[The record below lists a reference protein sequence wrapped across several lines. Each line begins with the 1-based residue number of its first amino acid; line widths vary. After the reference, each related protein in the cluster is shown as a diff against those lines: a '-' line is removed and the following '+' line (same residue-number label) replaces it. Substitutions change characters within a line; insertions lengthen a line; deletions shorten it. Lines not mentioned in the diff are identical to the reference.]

1 MKKWLVAFA
10 SLLVLAGCEKPVEQ
24 IHLSGPT
31 MGTTYNIKYIES
43 EGIPSPEALQKE
55 VDRLLEEVND
65 QMSTYRK
72 DSELSR
78 FNQNQTSTPF
88 EVSPQTATV
97 VKEAIRLNGLTLGAL
112 DVTVGPLVNLWGFGP
127 EARPEVVPTDE
138 ELAARKAN
146 TGIQH
151 LTVEGNQLTK
161 DIPNLYVDLST
172 IAKGWGVDVVADYI
186 QSQGIQNYM
195 VEVGGEMRL
204 KGINREG
211 VKWRIAIE
219 KPSTDERAVQE
230 IIEPGDMA
238 VATSGDYRIYFE
250 RDGVRYSHII
260 NPKTGKPI
268 RHKVVSVTVL
278 DKSSMTADGL
288 ATGLMVLGEEQGM
301 KIANENN
308 IPVFMIVKTED
319 GFKEMASEAY
329 KPFMNK

>member
-151 LTVEGNQLTK
+151 LTVEGNLLTK

-172 IAKGWGVDVVADYI
+172 IAKGWG
-186 QSQGIQNYM
+186 
-195 VEVGGEMRL
+195 
-204 KGINREG
+204 
-211 VKWRIAIE
+211 
-219 KPSTDERAVQE
+219 
-230 IIEPGDMA
+230 
-238 VATSGDYRIYFE
+238 
-250 RDGVRYSHII
+250 
-260 NPKTGKPI
+260 
-268 RHKVVSVTVL
+268 
-278 DKSSMTADGL
+278 
-288 ATGLMVLGEEQGM
+288 
-301 KIANENN
+301 
-308 IPVFMIVKTED
+308 
-319 GFKEMASEAY
+319 
-329 KPFMNK
+329 